1 MAGVGT
7 NAEKDD
13 IFDASKYVNDPT
25 IELLW
30 SKQAIDHMETHYN
43 LITSIPPQ
51 QLKLSPHDDRIY
63 DAFIGQFPSF
73 KLDKLEIES
82 LKSEEKANR
91 FLILTFQFI
100 SSIYYFP
107 NFKLDK
113 LEIESEE
120 SKRKWRKFSE
130 EFVSIVD
137 DATFGTLVRIDSS
150 KEYNEEN
157 TILVLHAPV
166 SSNRNCKKP
175 TWIK

>member
-1 MAGVGT
+1 MADVGT

-51 QLKLSPHDDRIY
+51 QLKLSPLDDRIY
-63 DAFIGQFPSF
+63 DAFIGQFPNF

-82 LKSEEKANR
+82 LKSEE
-91 FLILTFQFI
+91 
-100 SSIYYFP
+100 
-107 NFKLDK
+107 
-113 LEIESEE
+113 
-120 SKRKWRKFSE
+120 SKQKWRKFSE
-130 EFVSIVD
+130 EFLSIVD
-137 DATFGTLVRIDSS
+137 DATFDTLVRIDSS

-157 TILVLHAPV
+157 TILEKRFIDDLEEEEF
-166 SSNRNCKKP
+166 SSNSKAPSKNGPKRLRKYNLNLAEPDAEKK
-175 TWIK
+175 TTAVHY